1 MGGNALVQARALDAA
16 PGSLEGKRALLRR
29 GQNLRRFTP
38 GGDDRAW
45 SAAAR
50 HLGMDEAG

>member
-38 GGDDRAW
+38 AGDDRAW